1 MKSILLMV
9 LFVLPTI
16 LISQETTSS
25 PASFDFNN
33 KGIIFQTS
41 DTALTVGMRF
51 RIQNHIQ
58 YNTVSEDDLSAASN
72 EMAIRRLRLRFGGTL
87 YRNFSFNIQLS
98 FARRDWDATDSDIP
112 NIIRDAMIFWNFSP
126 HAQIGIGQTK
136 LPGNRQRVIS
146 SGDQQFADR
155 SIVNSKFTLDRD
167 FGIQGTYSA
176 SIADIPLNLRAA
188 ISTGDG
194 RYAPQMTGL
203 DLDYTGRVEVLPFGK
218 FTNGGDYF
226 EGDLIREKSP
236 KLSVGGSFS
245 HNEKSSRSRGQL
257 GPQLTDA
264 RTQELLMADA
274 VLKYNGFAFYTEY
287 SQRTCDDPI
296 ASIINGVPSYVFTGY
311 GHLFQASYFV
321 SQNYEVAARVATVV
335 PDKEIEN
342 LKGAEYNRHITGVA
356 TYYISN
362 HRAKVQFEVTHNSLE
377 NLSTNVEK
385 VNWIGRFNFELGI

>member
-1 MKSILLMV
+1 MKSILLLV

-16 LISQETTSS
+16 LISQETTRS

-41 DTALTVGMRF
+41 DTALSVGMRF
-51 RIQNHIQ
+51 RMQNQIQ
-58 YNTVSEDDLSAASN
+58 YSSVSEDDLSAESN
-72 EMAIRRLRLRFGGTL
+72 EMAVRRLRLRFGGTL

-98 FARRDWDATDSDIP
+98 FARRDWDASDSDIP
-112 NIIRDAMIFWNFSP
+112 NIIRDAMIFWNFAP

-167 FGIQGTYSA
+167 FGVQGSYSA
-176 SIADIPLNLRAA
+176 SISDIELNLRAA

-194 RYAPQMTGL
+194 RYAPEMKGL
-203 DLDYTGRVEVLPFGK
+203 DLAYTGRVEVLPFGK

-236 KLSVGGSFS
+236 KLSVGGTFS

-257 GPQLTDA
+257 GKQLTDA

-274 VLKYNGFAFYTEY
+274 VFKYNGFSFYTEY

-321 SQNYEVAARVATVV
+321 CQNYEVAARVATVV
-335 PDKEIEN
+335 PDKEIEHF
-342 LKGAEYNRHITGVA
+342 KGAEYNRQVTGVV

-362 HRAKVQFEVTHNSLE
+362 HRAKVQFEATHNSLE
-377 NLSTNVEK
+377 NLSTNIEK
-385 VNWIGRFNFELGI
+385 ANWIGRFNIELGI